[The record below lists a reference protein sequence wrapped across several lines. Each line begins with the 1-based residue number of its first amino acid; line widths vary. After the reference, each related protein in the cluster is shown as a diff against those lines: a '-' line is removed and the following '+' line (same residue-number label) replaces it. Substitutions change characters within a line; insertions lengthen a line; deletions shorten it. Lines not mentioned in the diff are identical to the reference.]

1 MAAHGVAAH
10 HPAAVHPGGSVVAD
24 RCRDATSG
32 SWDTPGT
39 APETGPGAK
48 PGTAMSEGRTAPLI
62 AAKQVVPPVRPGAVR
77 RARLHA
83 PLLANAWSRL
93 SVVVAPA
100 GWGKTTLL
108 SQWAHDPAE
117 TRCVVWV
124 SLDEA
129 DDDPV
134 RFWTYVLSALQ
145 RDVAGLGPAALRALS
160 TPGLEPVDLA
170 LPTLLNELAT
180 VDGAYVLVL
189 DDYHLVGSAA
199 VHEGVEFLLSYLPPA
214 LRVVIAGRS
223 DPPLP
228 LARLRARGELTELRA
243 AELGFRV
250 DEAAALLTAVGETPV
265 EASAATVLT
274 ERTEGWAAGLQLAA
288 LTIRHAERPAEA
300 AGRLDGGDRHILDYL
315 SLEVVDRLAPDHRDL
330 LVRASVLERLSG
342 PLCDAALDRTGSGAA
357 LDALDR
363 ADLFVTAL
371 DPHREWYRCHRLF
384 RDVLLRRLAA
394 DPDARTRVLA
404 RAADWF
410 LERGY
415 VAEAVAHRI
424 AAGDEG
430 GAADLLRS
438 QVPAFLERGEL
449 AVHLQLGRQLPAA
462 TVLRDARLCVSL
474 AWAAGLNGQ
483 YSQMGPWLDAAD
495 DLIDGDSPALEGWHT
510 LRGAAAT
517 LRAVERSIAH
527 ADLEAALAAAAEA
540 CRLECDSSV
549 AGYVVARTVLGAM
562 LGFADRPEDA
572 VRALD
577 GVWEQ
582 ARVIGLPPL
591 LALQA
596 AGALATVLA
605 ETGRTDRLRRLLAEV
620 APTVRAAEDR
630 WGDSTAPGVAR
641 LRTIEGVLAHRDRD
655 LARAGA
661 LLRRAVD
668 LARTYG
674 EPLGLVTALTA
685 LAEVELDGDD
695 RPAARMTLAEARD
708 VVDNEAVTP
717 LAVRR
722 LDAVELRAGRAS
734 VREARRGGALV
745 EELTDR
751 EQAILRALSGNA
763 TQREIGSSLYL
774 SINTVKG
781 YTKILYR
788 KLGVGSREDAVR
800 EGRALGLI

>member
-1 MAAHGVAAH
+1 
-10 HPAAVHPGGSVVAD
+10 
-24 RCRDATSG
+24 
-32 SWDTPGT
+32 
-39 APETGPGAK
+39 
-48 PGTAMSEGRTAPLI
+48 
-62 AAKQVVPPVRPGAVR
+62 
-77 RARLHA
+77 
-83 PLLANAWSRL
+83 
-93 SVVVAPA
+93 
-100 GWGKTTLL
+100 
-108 SQWAHDPAE
+108 
-117 TRCVVWV
+117 
-124 SLDEA
+124 
-129 DDDPV
+129 
-134 RFWTYVLSALQ
+134 
-145 RDVAGLGPAALRALS
+145 
-160 TPGLEPVDLA
+160 
-170 LPTLLNELAT
+170 
-180 VDGAYVLVL
+180 
-189 DDYHLVGSAA
+189 
-199 VHEGVEFLLSYLPPA
+199 
-214 LRVVIAGRS
+214 
-223 DPPLP
+223 
-228 LARLRARGELTELRA
+228 
-243 AELGFRV
+243 
-250 DEAAALLTAVGETPV
+250 
-265 EASAATVLT
+265 
-274 ERTEGWAAGLQLAA
+274 
-288 LTIRHAERPAEA
+288 
-300 AGRLDGGDRHILDYL
+300 
-315 SLEVVDRLAPDHRDL
+315 
-330 LVRASVLERLSG
+330 
-342 PLCDAALDRTGSGAA
+342 
-357 LDALDR
+357 
-363 ADLFVTAL
+363 
-371 DPHREWYRCHRLF
+371 
-384 RDVLLRRLAA
+384 
-394 DPDARTRVLA
+394 
-404 RAADWF
+404 
-410 LERGY
+410 
-415 VAEAVAHRI
+415 
-424 AAGDEG
+424 
-430 GAADLLRS
+430 
-438 QVPAFLERGEL
+438 
-449 AVHLQLGRQLPAA
+449 
-462 TVLRDARLCVSL
+462 
-474 AWAAGLNGQ
+474 
-483 YSQMGPWLDAAD
+483 
-495 DLIDGDSPALEGWHT
+495 
-510 LRGAAAT
+510 

-562 LGFADRPEDA
+562 LDFADRPEDA

-774 SINTVKG
+774 SINTVRATPRSSTASSASG
-781 YTKILYR
+781 AGRTR
-788 KLGVGSREDAVR
+788 CGRGVPWA
-800 EGRALGLI
+800 

>member
-1 MAAHGVAAH
+1 M
-10 HPAAVHPGGSVVAD
+10 P
-24 RCRDATSG
+24 
-32 SWDTPGT
+32 
-39 APETGPGAK
+39 
-48 PGTAMSEGRTAPLI
+48 EGRTAPLI

-180 VDGAYVLVL
+180 VEGAYVLVL
-189 DDYHLVGSAA
+189 DDYHLIGSAA

-250 DEAAALLTAVGETPV
+250 DEAAALLTVVGETPV
-265 EASAATVLT
+265 EASAASVLT

-300 AGRLDGGDRHILDYL
+300 AARLDGGDRHILDYL

-342 PLCDAALDRTGSGAA
+342 PLCDAALDRTGSAA
-357 LDALDR
+357 VLDALDR

-371 DPHREWYRCHRLF
+371 DPRREWYRCHRLF

-449 AVHLQLGRQLPAA
+449 AVHLQLGRQLPVT

-474 AWAAGLNGQ
+474 AWAAGLSGKFAW
-483 YSQMGPWLDAAD
+483 MGPWLDAAEKVID
-495 DLIDGDSPALEGWHT
+495 DDSPAPEGWHT
-510 LRGAAAT
+510 LRGAVAT
-517 LRAVERSIAH
+517 LRGVEYSIAR
-527 ADLEAALAAAAEA
+527 ADMEAATAAASEG
-540 CRLECDSSV
+540 CRSECDPAV
-549 AGYVVARTVLGAM
+549 AGYVMARTVLGAV
-562 LGFADRPEDA
+562 LGLCGRPHEA
-572 VRALD
+572 VQVLD
-577 GVWEQ
+577 GVWNT
-582 ARVIGLPPL
+582 ARAIGLPSL
-591 LALQA
+591 LGLQA
-596 AGALATVLA
+596 ASIQAMVLG
-605 ETGRTDRLRRLLAEV
+605 ETGRTDQLRRLLAEV
-620 APTVRAAEDR
+620 GPVVGAAQDR
-630 WGDSTAPGVAR
+630 WGSATSPGIAR
-641 LRTIEGVLAHRDRD
+641 LRTVEGELAHRDGD
-655 LARAGA
+655 LAAA
-661 LLRRAVD
+661 ATLLRRAAD
-668 LARTYG
+668 LARTFG
-674 EPLGLVTALTA
+674 EPVAHVTALTA
-685 LAEVELDGDD
+685 LAKVELDGHD
-695 RPAARMTLAEARD
+695 RAAARAVLTEARD
-708 VVDNEAVTP
+708 VVDNEPVAP
-717 LAVRR
+717 LTVRR
-722 LDAVELRAGRAS
+722 LEAVEHRAGRTA
-734 VREARRGGALV
+734 VRDARRAGALV

-751 EQAILRALSGNA
+751 EQAILRALGGDA
-763 TQREIGSSLYL
+763 TQREIGDALHL

>member
-1 MAAHGVAAH
+1 
-10 HPAAVHPGGSVVAD
+10 
-24 RCRDATSG
+24 
-32 SWDTPGT
+32 
-39 APETGPGAK
+39 
-48 PGTAMSEGRTAPLI
+48 MSEGRTAPLI

-300 AGRLDGGDRHILDYL
+300 AARLDGGDRHILDYL

-342 PLCDAALDRTGSGAA
+342 PLCDYALDRTGSCAA

-371 DPHREWYRCHRLF
+371 DPRREWYRCHRLF

-655 LARAGA
+655 LARASA

-722 LDAVELRAGRAS
+722 LDAVELRAGRAA

-763 TQREIGSSLYL
+763 TQREIGSALHL

>member
-24 RCRDATSG
+24 RRRDATSG

-48 PGTAMSEGRTAPLI
+48 PGAAMSEGRTAPLI
-62 AAKQVVPPVRPGAVR
+62 AAKQVVPPVRPGAVH

-108 SQWAHDPAE
+108 SQWAHDPTE